1 MKKVVRFSGLCCANC
16 AAKLEVALNK
26 IDGVTSARLNFMAE
40 RIVFEIEQ
48 AKHDKAVEE
57 IKSLFKKL
65 EPNME
70 YKGL

>member
-16 AAKLEVALNK
+16 AAKLEAALNK
-26 IDGVTSARLNFMAE
+26 IDGVTSAKLNFMAE
-40 RIVFEIEQ
+40 RIDFEIEQ
-48 AKHDKAVEE
+48 LKHEKAVEE

-65 EPNME
+65 EPDME